1 MDADTTTNLIA
12 GGALALSAVV
22 AVRSEVNA
30 RRAGGQ
36 VAKADAAAERS
47 AVALERMAD
56 QWAESMSR
64 QEKMDR
70 RQWSSGSRFETDS
83 GWHRRGGGPWAGPPP
98 QGPSE
103 PVVHWTVD
111 KVKGRQ
117 HILRNLGRATA
128 YAVQLSADNAVR
140 FNGPDE
146 RDLESSESVEFFA
159 VGSMQTGTPELIVT
173 WSDSPDGERREWRRP
188 LP

>member
-1 MDADTTTNLIA
+1 VDADVPANLIA
-12 GGALALSAVV
+12 GGALVLSAVV
-22 AVRSEVNA
+22 AVRTEVNA

-36 VAKADAAAERS
+36 VAKADAAAERW

-56 QWAESMSR
+56 QWAESLSR

-70 RQWSSGSRFETDS
+70 RQWKAVPRFETDS
-83 GWHRRGGGPWAGPPP
+83 GWHRRDGGPWAGPAP

-103 PVVHWTVD
+103 PVMHWTVD

-128 YAVQLSADNAVR
+128 YAVQRSADNAVR

-146 RDLESSESVEFFA
+146 GNIEPSESLDFFA